1 MLKYYER
8 INHKNVV
15 LKEVSEIKVYLDKYD
30 LVTKEPMM
38 DIMDYS
44 FYAWILNYWV
54 LNIAVQKI
62 YLKYPPDFSTKFFDY

>member
-44 FYAWILNYWV
+44 FYA
-54 LNIAVQKI
+54 
-62 YLKYPPDFSTKFFDY
+62 